1 MATKKQKNNSK
12 PDINPGHYL
21 ELMDRLH
28 IIACNL
34 DHHCL
39 QHPLSEVHP
48 EIAIRIEEALG
59 RVLEAYQSVGEMEN
73 YVTYIEGK

>member
-1 MATKKQKNNSK
+1 MSSKRQKKNSK

-28 IIACNL
+28 VIACNL
-34 DHHCL
+34 DEHCL

-48 EIAIRIEEALG
+48 EIAIKIEETLS
-59 RVLEAYQSVGEMEN
+59 RVLEAYQIVGEIDPN
-73 YVTYIEGK
+73 